1 MCNQIKSACYEPRN
15 ECAMTKYGC
24 VQKWRENDKKGKTN
38 HNWKTR
44 AYLLRHFCNGT
55 NYRSTANLQKWHSGG
70 IAYYRT
76 SMANNRS
83 SIATMLC
90 HFYNVQTKN
99 LHLLIATR
107 WAFCISNTP
116 NAIWS
121 QKLRIKMTLQMS
133 TAHCCAIF
141 KNFFCHFLNLN
152 RMKLARQITK
162 AALLYRLCDF
172 LCHFLRFASCF
183 ASFGTS
189 RSGHV
194 VMKYILRINTLPEP
208 NLDVCLCIMRIAHA
222 NRTPFQSFCDFYV
235 LLQSDPVN

>member
-24 VQKWRENDKKGKTN
+24 VQKWRENDKKGKAN

-70 IAYYRT
+70 IAYYRI
-76 SMANNRS
+76 SMANSKS

-90 HFYNVQTKN
+90 HFSNVQTN
-99 LHLLIATR
+99 YLHLLIATR

-116 NAIWS
+116 NAIRS

-141 KNFFCHFLNLN
+141 KNLFYHFLLNLTAWN
-152 RMKLARQITK
+152 WHDKSQKQLCYTVYVIFSAIFCDLR
-162 AALLYRLCDF
+162 AALPVLE
-172 LCHFLRFASCF
+172 
-183 ASFGTS
+183 
-189 RSGHV
+189 
-194 VMKYILRINTLPEP
+194 LPE
-208 NLDVCLCIMRIAHA
+208 VG
-222 NRTPFQSFCDFYV
+222 T
-235 LLQSDPVN
+235 